1 MEAARPKPPVP
12 LWRWLAWSITMFF
25 AVIVFYILLA
35 PVWQGLRIAA
45 WIAEYRARRRKALP
59 A

>member
-1 MEAARPKPPVP
+1 MEAARPKPPVAV
-12 LWRWLAWSITMFF
+12 WRWITWSITLFF

-45 WIAEYRARRRKALP
+45 WIAEYKARRRKAVL